1 MMQDDNPEQSSSL
14 LPFSNT
20 SAGTLLVYFL
30 VVFILYSIVKNRY
43 KPLGQ
48 ILLVLSALLFIFW
61 VVKFTWFMWIMWEV
75 SRDVP
80 KQKKD
85 D

>member
-1 MMQDDNPEQSSSL
+1 MQDDDNPEQSSSL

-20 SAGTLLVYFL
+20 SAGTLLVYFIA
-30 VVFILYSIVKNRY
+30 VFILYSIVKNRY

-48 ILLVLSALLFIFW
+48 ILLVLSVFYFIIW
-61 VVKFTWFMWIMWEV
+61 AVKFTWFMWIMWEV